1 MKLSKA
7 EAVLYLYDH
16 FLENHVVIKEDT
28 LFSIEI
34 TDLTFRRYMSEIR
47 CYLQEF
53 HPEMEIHYRKGEG
66 VNLYRRISN
75 VER

>member
-16 FLENHVVIKEDT
+16 FIENHVVIKEET
-28 LFSIEI
+28 LKAIDVS
-34 TDLTFRRYMSEIR
+34 DLTFRRYMSEIR

-66 VNLYRRISN
+66 VYLFRRISDSDQ
-75 VER
+75 

>member
-66 VNLYRRISN
+66 VYLYRRISN